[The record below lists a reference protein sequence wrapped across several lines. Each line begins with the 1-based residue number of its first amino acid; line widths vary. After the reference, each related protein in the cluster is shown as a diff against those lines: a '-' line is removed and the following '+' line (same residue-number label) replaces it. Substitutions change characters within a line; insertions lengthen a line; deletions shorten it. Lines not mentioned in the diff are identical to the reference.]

1 MVYEKLKVAKKIG
14 NTKLISI
21 FILNKLEFNLWIM
34 QAQIPDRNEAIE
46 MVREELQ
53 AGIAVSGHTY
63 EIRVNL
69 PVEVRNAAAEAIRVL
84 ENGHKQKLLKL
95 AAPAILLA
103 RFHAREEMENTLIR
117 WINRIIGAE
126 EGFQFAFNNYGSIP
140 AQPLYWRIQD
150 NGNFRQLA
158 ERLRVL
164 DGWMQGNGCGPVQ
177 LIHSPRLLLVEEMDS
192 SVERQIQLEFS
203 SRCHHLEMELR
214 ELELMRCDAWSN
226 RFQLVSRFPLLP
238 PGFKQSERFI

>member
-1 MVYEKLKVAKKIG
+1 
-14 NTKLISI
+14 
-21 FILNKLEFNLWIM
+21 M
-34 QAQIPDRNEAIE
+34 QAQIPDRKEATE
-46 MVREELQ
+46 PVWGELQ
-53 AGIAVSGHTY
+53 AASAFSGNTY

-69 PVEVRNAAAEAIRVL
+69 PAEVKCAASEAVSRL
-84 ENGHKQKLLKL
+84 ENWHKQKLLKL
-95 AAPAILLA
+95 AEPAILLA
-103 RFHAREEMENTLIR
+103 RFHAREEMESTLLR
-117 WINRIIGAE
+117 WINRIIGAQ
-126 EGFQFAFNNYGSIP
+126 EGFQFAFNNYGSMP

-164 DGWMQGNGCGPVQ
+164 DGWMQGNGCGPLK

-203 SRCHHLEMELR
+203 PRCHHLEMELL
-214 ELELMRCDAWSN
+214 ELELMRNNVWGDK
-226 RFQLVSRFPLLP
+226 FQLVSRFPLMP